1 MDRAQSNIFNY
12 IITLYTATQTLD
24 TQTSSQ
30 RSRHAATVAQ
40 EQAATVLH
48 RLEKAG
54 IAQESAATLLLLH
67 SLAQQLSV
75 SPQSMQAV
83 LALRDKNIVY

>member
-12 IITLYTATQTLD
+12 IITLYTATQTFN
-24 TQTSSQ
+24 TQ

-48 RLEKAG
+48 RLEQAG
-54 IAQESAATLLLLH
+54 TAQESAATLLLLH
-67 SLAQQLSV
+67 ALAQQL
-75 SPQSMQAV
+75 
-83 LALRDKNIVY
+83 